1 LLDQER
7 SPYNQWSSSTLSG
20 GTFPCA
26 SPRCRI
32 RAANELGRYAALY
45 ADRVYIQDPFNG
57 YHDAFGEDSEEFRSD
72 FTHDVA
78 VIQHLLPLIEAGCV
92 VPVSLSVEH
101 CMHRLPKGTYGAQAS
116 KHTAAALRQIESD
129 IVDSLKC
136 ELVWNDDEVKL
147 QISGDAET
155 LAHSAIL
162 YKHFRVPRVYRSRVM
177 KARLR
182 AGEPLQL
189 PPKCARAEVRRKVLR
204 RHWQEVNYQIAAA
217 QALGTSFV
225 TDRRLHLRIL
235 SAVNSEMSLDSR
247 NLIAERH
254 LTALVPFVADVPIAD
269 LVLLRKRERDAF
281 ITFRAALNQTIDI
294 YRSEGADFT
303 ERHAEQLFAD
313 VLSPRL
319 AALDLKIRQA
329 KRDLVV
335 AAAANAG
342 GWLGAISFGLYAGI
356 VPASLAAA
364 AGALGLTKVAAE
376 LTASLLKTR
385 GAEGAARSDE
395 MYFLWRVRQLQE
407 R

>member
-1 LLDQER
+1 MIAESFVHAQSVSRRKWTRYSCIVNNFGQLYAEHFRRFVGTADVHQTIRRASLSELEDFAESLTASSSPDLLDNER

-32 RAANELGRYAALY
+32 GAANELGRYAALY
-45 ADRVYIQDPFNG
+45 ADRVYIQNPFNR
-57 YHDAFGEDSEEFRSD
+57 YHSAFGDDSEGLRSD

-92 VPVSLSVEH
+92 VPVSLSLEH

-136 ELVWNDDEVKL
+136 ELVWDDNEVTL

-162 YKHFRVPRVYRSRVM
+162 YKRFRVPRVYRSREM

-182 AGEPLQL
+182 AGEALQL
-189 PPKCARAEVRRKVLR
+189 PAKSARAEVRRKVLR

-235 SAVNSEMSLDSR
+235 SAVNSEMSVDSR
-247 NLIAERH
+247 NLIAERY

-269 LVLLRKRERDAF
+269 LVLLRKREHDAF
-281 ITFRAALNQTIDI
+281 VTRCAESD
-294 YRSEGADFT
+294 D
-303 ERHAEQLFAD
+303 RH
-313 VLSPRL
+313 LS
-319 AALDLKIRQA
+319 Q
-329 KRDLVV
+329 
-335 AAAANAG
+335 
-342 GWLGAISFGLYAGI
+342 
-356 VPASLAAA
+356 
-364 AGALGLTKVAAE
+364 
-376 LTASLLKTR
+376 
-385 GAEGAARSDE
+385 
-395 MYFLWRVRQLQE
+395 
-407 R
+407 